1 MNVVNIMLRN
11 IILKSVTK
19 SYVSK
24 SNLQIKVLNLMN
36 MQILLN
42 MMKNSVMDKIV
53 QVQRLISSAIQSILH
68 FKKHSLYQNTYQT
81 HQRTHKRIDQK
92 SKRTQILIY
101 ILTTLFSLAYSFQST
116 IANSKHH
123 YTKVKKN
130 HKHDARKGNQ
140 SNVKTDNQIY
150 AQNENQKKSYIHSK
164 NNTQT
169 HSNNKLS
176 FKNKLSNNENSNNN
190 VINSI
195 NLANSIASST
205 TQSTTVKFRNIII
218 TIHGL
223 KNCSPEDILYCLK
236 FDKNGNF
243 REKDSIEEI
252 IHTNKFKNVKFIIR
266 DNKDFLLDHID
277 QKNHD
282 SEDKKNEA
290 AKQKHVDVYVT
301 ENKIINKIEIHGIK
315 SDSFK
320 RILESIEISS
330 LSSGDFINEEQLNAV
345 YDGILSYFSNKGYFN
360 AKVIIKTKNN
370 AIQHDERQDDENFD
384 NKLHDK
390 STSVLIDGSTNAKFT
405 NTLHNY
411 KQGKQVKTNS
421 IKYSSKHST
430 SNHQKKSRLKHYKN
444 SIDITIK
451 VEKNSKAKVRKIH
464 FIGNKKISTN
474 TLADIIRTR
483 KTQIYHL
490 LSDIIVNDESIETDC
505 MIIEHFYASKG
516 YMDAKITDAK
526 AILSK
531 SRKYFIV
538 NFHIEE
544 GARYKIK
551 NVSYE
556 TDLATQNNMRKNEE
570 NKLGLYFHEVC
581 KKHLVGKYFSK
592 NKLNDTTQI
601 LQKNLLKIREFYISS
616 DFEQNE
622 NDKTVSIKYTI
633 SSNPNLCVKSIKISG
648 NKAIPEKFIRRQFKF
663 SEGSRYYS
671 IDPYELESLIMSTG
685 FFENVKV
692 DIIETKSKKLK
703 NHSKASNQNNSGIQN
718 DSNDYSTKNIS
729 IKIQVKEKQFIPSL
743 KIFGGYSQVDGM
755 FLEFAIGVKK
765 HNFNTNVST
774 KIASLYRDI
783 QFQID
788 NNPDENDTLY
798 DYRIYLISDVRK
810 SKGSKNEKRS
820 IIKDTTSMQ
829 SEQEYD
835 SFSRNTFGSS
845 IFILFP
851 ISSNIQYGPEISF
864 SYQDISANKKMS
876 KMFIKQSGRYLI
888 TQLGHQIKFHDLDSF
903 RNPRNGYTLA
913 IKNALFINNTIEGKF
928 PVANTMRTSLS
939 INTYK
944 SFNKNKSIYNHNII
958 EIGFINKFNSK
969 KQIRILDKFFVSD
982 TSMKGMHPVDGC
994 GPKNLYGRNSESVG
1008 GTKYIGA
1015 SFNFHMPFTKKLT
1028 KSGLSWFVFTDVLSI
1043 FDTSIPNR
1051 SRKIIQDGMKFNVST
1066 GAGVSISFG
1075 MGSLMIYFAY
1085 PLFMHKKDTPMYFGL
1100 SMS

>member
-1 MNVVNIMLRN
+1 MLKNIKSIKSFTRSDSSSNL
-11 IILKSVTK
+11 LKSYK
-19 SYVSK
+19 
-24 SNLQIKVLNLMN
+24 
-36 MQILLN
+36 
-42 MMKNSVMDKIV
+42 MDH
-53 QVQRLISSAIQSILH
+53 RRFHESAIQSA
-68 FKKHSLYQNTYQT
+68 T
-81 HQRTHKRIDQK
+81 QRIIKIMHRE
-92 SKRTQILIY
+92 SKIFIY
-101 ILTTLFSLAYSFQST
+101 ACTILFSLALSLQPT
-116 IANSKHH
+116 IADKKQNKIQVKNNHKNTVKKSNQG
-123 YTKVKKN
+123 KVKSVV
-130 HKHDARKGNQ
+130 Q
-140 SNVKTDNQIY
+140 SNGDTRGNAQSDVQGNSQSKTHAVSDN
-150 AQNENQKKSYIHSK
+150 NF
-164 NNTQT
+164 
-169 HSNNKLS
+169 S
-176 FKNKLSNNENSNNN
+176 FKNKNKFSNNSNRSSNKFDSSNSNSS
-190 VINSI
+190 NSSHSKQPI
-195 NLANSIASST
+195 
-205 TQSTTVKFRNIII
+205 TVNFRNITI

-223 KNCSPEDILYCLK
+223 SNCLAEDILYCLK
-236 FDKNGNF
+236 FDKSGNF

-266 DNKDFLLDHID
+266 ENTDNAVNGMADMDHIANTSHSNEGKKYEVRK
-277 QKNHD
+277 QKNM
-282 SEDKKNEA
+282 SI
-290 AKQKHVDVYVT
+290 YVT
-301 ENKIINKIEIHGIK
+301 ENKIINKIEIQGIK

-330 LSSGDFINEEQLNAV
+330 LSRGDFINEEQLNAV
-345 YDGILSYFSNKGYFN
+345 YEGILSYFANKGYFN
-360 AKVIIKTKNN
+360 AKVVIKTKNN
-370 AIQHDERQDDENFD
+370 VMHQNEIEEKR
-384 NKLHDK
+384 
-390 STSVLIDGSTNAKFT
+390 
-405 NTLHNY
+405 NT
-411 KQGKQVKTNS
+411 
-421 IKYSSKHST
+421 
-430 SNHQKKSRLKHYKN
+430 HQKNSRSHKYNNHGKYNN

-464 FIGNKKISTN
+464 FIGNKKISTEML
-474 TLADIIRTR
+474 TDIIRTR

-490 LSDIIVNDESIETDC
+490 LSDIVVNNESIETDC

-556 TDLATQNNMRKNEE
+556 TDIATQNNITKDEKK
-570 NKLGLYFHEVC
+570 KLDIHFHEVC
-581 KKHLVGKYFSK
+581 KKHLAGKYFSK

-601 LQKNLLKIREFYISS
+601 LHKNLLKIREFYITS

-622 NDKTVSIKYTI
+622 DNKIINIKYTI
-633 SSNPNLCVKSIKISG
+633 SSNPNLCVQNIKISG
-648 NKAIPEKFIRRQFKF
+648 NNAIPETFIRKQFKF
-663 SEGSRYYS
+663 SEGNRYYS
-671 IDPYELESLIMSTG
+671 IDPYEIESLIMSSG
-685 FFENVKV
+685 FFESVKV
-692 DIIETKSKKLK
+692 DIIEIKSKKSKKQSK
-703 NHSKASNQNNSGIQN
+703 NYNKNNSDSQN
-718 DSNDYSTKNIS
+718 GSNDDYSTKNIS

-743 KIFGGYSQVDGM
+743 KIFGGYSQIDGM

-820 IIKDTTSMQ
+820 IIKDTTNMQ
-829 SEQEYD
+829 NEQEYD

-851 ISSNIQYGPEISF
+851 ITSNIQYGPEISF

-888 TQLGHQIKFHDLDSF
+888 TQLGHQVKFHDLDSF
-903 RNPRNGYTLA
+903 RNPRNGYTVA
-913 IKNALFINNTIEGKF
+913 IKNALFINSTIEGKF
-928 PVANTMRTSLS
+928 PVANTMRTSLN

-958 EIGFINKFNSK
+958 EVGFINKFNSK
-969 KQIRILDKFFVSD
+969 RQIRILDKFFVSD

-1028 KSGLSWFVFTDVLSI
+1028 KSGLSWFVFTDILSI

-1051 SRKIIQDGMKFNVST
+1051 SRKIIQDGIKFNMSA

-1085 PLFMHKKDTPMYFGL
+1085 PLSMHKKDTPMYFGL